1 MRPIHWLLIF
11 ALIAL
16 ILVCLDL
23 SLSQAEVTIDKNI
36 HVGGNGTLYSSAR
49 ADTGIGTA
57 GNRIT
62 GRGEQYLED
71 SIDMTDKQTTD
82 NTSYA
87 LSSDTPW
94 FHNAYMTYTSTSN
107 REYSRY
113 LSTFGS
119 RSLRVQTVLK
129 ANDTELRSNIE
140 AVGDAGQL
148 TDVAIDATKK
158 KPIELSRTVV
168 TGPFEIGIKFDA
180 FVPVQLGTDWLPCP
194 SGYQLDNSTAWRPR
208 NMIGNMSDIFNVA
221 RVNRS

>member
-62 GRGEQYLED
+62 GQGEQYLED
-71 SIDMTDKQTTD
+71 SVDMTDEQTTL
-82 NTSYA
+82 NTSYS
-87 LSSDTPW
+87 LTSETPW
-94 FHNAYMTYTSTSN
+94 FHNAYMTYTATSN
-107 REYSRY
+107 RDYSRY

-119 RSLRVQTVLK
+119 RTFRVETVLK

-140 AVGDAGQL
+140 AIGDAGQA
-148 TDVAIDATKK
+148 TDVIVDATKK

-168 TGPFEIGIKFDA
+168 TGPFELGIKFDA
-180 FVPVQLGTDWLPCP
+180 FVPAKISADWLPCP
-194 SGYQLDNSTAWRPR
+194 SGIQLDNSTAWRPR
-208 NMIGNMSDIFNVA
+208 NLLGNMSDIFDAA
-221 RVNRS
+221 RGNRS

>member
-1 MRPIHWLLIF
+1 MRPLHWLLIF

-62 GRGEQYLED
+62 GQGEQYLED

-82 NTSYA
+82 NTSYS
-87 LSSDTPW
+87 LTSDSPW
-94 FHNAYMTYTSTSN
+94 FHNAYMTYVSTSN

-119 RSLRVQTVLK
+119 RSLRVETVLK

-140 AVGDAGQL
+140 AIGDAGQA
-148 TDVAIDATKK
+148 TDVIVDATKK

-168 TGPFEIGIKFDA
+168 TGPFELGIRFDA
-180 FVPVQLGTDWLPCP
+180 FVPIKLDTDWLPCP
-194 SGYQLDNSTAWRPR
+194 SGVQLDNSTAWHPR
-208 NMIGNMSDIFNVA
+208 NLIGNMSDIFDAA
-221 RVNRS
+221 RGNRS